1 MVPPYEV
8 SSASEKPNEF
18 KRYRQVL
25 AALYMGTVAAG
36 FILLATSVVKQLF
49 FRPVV
54 KLDGP
59 VLSATNPD
67 PADLMRCNRDVLDLY
82 NALGDEVSHLLS
94 VPRDGE
100 RGDLGRRW
108 ESFSREWLRE
118 WDEVNAFCRFEEL
131 SDSGMDPHYNR
142 MARVHGDLRA
152 MRLKYQSLLVR
163 FDDEQAAEL
172 ARMRQ
177 ALDKSRLQIDEL
189 RTQQDG
195 GRTQ

>member
-1 MVPPYEV
+1 MT
-8 SSASEKPNEF
+8 SEKPNEF

-36 FILLATSVVKQLF
+36 FVLLALSVVKQLF
-49 FRPVV
+49 FRPVA

-59 VLSATNPD
+59 VLSASEPD
-67 PADLMRCNRDVLDLY
+67 PADLLRCNRDVFDLY
-82 NALGDEVSHLLS
+82 DGLGDEVSQLLA
-94 VPRDGE
+94 VPRDGQ

-108 ESFSREWLRE
+108 ESFSRQWLYE
-118 WDEVNAFCRFEEL
+118 WDQVNAFCRFEEL
-131 SDSGMDPHYNR
+131 SDSGMDPLYNR

-177 ALDKSRLQIDEL
+177 ALDRSRQQIDEL

-195 GRTQ
+195 GRTR